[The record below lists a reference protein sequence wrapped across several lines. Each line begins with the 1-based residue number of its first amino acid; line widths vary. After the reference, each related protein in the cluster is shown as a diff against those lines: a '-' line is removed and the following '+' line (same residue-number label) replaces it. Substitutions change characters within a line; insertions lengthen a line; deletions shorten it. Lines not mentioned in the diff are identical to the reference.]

1 MRKAK
6 PRNTVNPPDSEYETT
21 PVQVLFSGWV
31 YSRRGKEAM
40 RKAQPRSQGLFPG
53 FVANA
58 SSPDNNG
65 DY

>member
-40 RKAQPRSQGLFPG
+40 RKAQPRSQGLFSG

-58 SSPDNNG
+58 YSPDNN
-65 DY
+65 